1 MLALLLLV
9 ETLRLVQRPGGI
21 QSFLAH
27 PRWELPFKIHLVV
40 APDM

>member
-9 ETLRLVQRPGGI
+9 ETIRIGQRPWGI

-27 PRWELPFKIHLVV
+27 PRWELPFKRR
-40 APDM
+40 A